1 MALIDLSFSKQY
13 GLNSVPVM
21 AQTANVYL
29 NFGLWG
35 LSLIPAWLV
44 IKEIGVTLGD
54 KKVGRELGSE
64 GFNQNKHAIEGNE
77 ETIRRSNDLDPEL

>member
-1 MALIDLSFSKQY
+1 
-13 GLNSVPVM
+13 M

-35 LSLIPAWLV
+35 LSLLPAWLV

-54 KKVGRELGSE
+54 KKLGRELGSE
-64 GFNQNKHAIEGNE
+64 RLNQNVQAPEGNE
-77 ETIRRSNDLDPEL
+77 ETMRRRSNGLDPELQ

>member
-1 MALIDLSFSKQY
+1 
-13 GLNSVPVM
+13 M

-35 LSLIPAWLV
+35 VSLLPAWLV

-54 KKVGRELGSE
+54 KKLGRELGNE
-64 GFNQNKHAIEGNE
+64 EFNQNVQAPKGNE
-77 ETIRRSNDLDPEL
+77 ETMRRSNGLDPELQ